1 MRAQLP
7 LMPWPWP
14 RRMTTIWPAHE
25 GWECINCAERNA
37 FHYWQ
42 LCSHCGQCK
51 PWWEW
56 PAPQHVQW
64 AAPHN
69 VVEAPQR
76 LSPERQ
82 EWLARENVAGGVI
95 WQRPS
100 PAHATES
107 SASGGGGQAPPASG
121 GGGEAPLENP
131 WADPPPPAHATASS
145 ASGEGGQAP
154 PDRPLNPWVD
164 YPPEDDIPGPPMR
177 WGSAPEGIRADP
189 DATYRLIDY
198 LPELAAKQMRC
209 TEGLAYHQVRLPKLH
224 EDLQYCMLQILSLA
238 LLNQVIEWACGQGHR
253 HTTLPHALEEAE
265 GRALITHADAR
276 WIRHINRMGNRAK
289 HEPAHSARSRSPHS
303 RGRRR

>member
-7 LMPWPWP
+7 LMPWPWPWP

-56 PAPQHVQW
+56 PAPPHVQW
-64 AAPHN
+64 MAPHN

-121 GGGEAPLENP
+121 GGGEAPRDNP
-131 WADPPPPAHATASS
+131 WADP
-145 ASGEGGQAP
+145 
-154 PDRPLNPWVD
+154 V
-164 YPPEDDIPGPPMR
+164 EDIHGLPMR

-198 LPELAAKQMRC
+198 LPELAAKQMSC

-224 EDLQYCMLQILSLA
+224 EDLQYCMLQVLSLA

-253 HTTLPHALEEAE
+253 HTTLPHALAEAE

-303 RGRRR
+303 RGWRR

>member
-1 MRAQLP
+1 MRALLP
-7 LMPWPWP
+7 LMPWPWPWP

-25 GWECINCAERNA
+25 GWECMDCAGRNA

-42 LCSHCGQCK
+42 LCSHCGECK

-64 AAPHN
+64 MAPHN

-121 GGGEAPLENP
+121 GC
-131 WADPPPPAHATASS
+131 
-145 ASGEGGQAP
+145 GQAP
-154 PDRPLNPWVD
+154 SGV
-164 YPPEDDIPGPPMR
+164 
-177 WGSAPEGIRADP
+177 
-189 DATYRLIDY
+189 
-198 LPELAAKQMRC
+198 
-209 TEGLAYHQVRLPKLH
+209 
-224 EDLQYCMLQILSLA
+224 
-238 LLNQVIEWACGQGHR
+238 
-253 HTTLPHALEEAE
+253 
-265 GRALITHADAR
+265 
-276 WIRHINRMGNRAK
+276 
-289 HEPAHSARSRSPHS
+289 
-303 RGRRR
+303 GRRRRGPSGGSMGRAAVSGLPSTYSKRARSESSHEAGWCTNSCNTALSYGCARDGQLGVGRRWPGPSGSAQSVGRLSP